1 MYEKLV
7 QEIKKF
13 YLTLKLN
20 HNYPNNMMN
29 PTAKAIIEI
38 PIVT

>member
-1 MYEKLV
+1 MCEKLI

-13 YLTLKLN
+13 NLTLKLN
-20 HNYPNNMMN
+20 HDYPNNMLN

-38 PIVT
+38 PIET

>member
-1 MYEKLV
+1 MCEKLI

-20 HNYPNNMMN
+20 HDYPNNRLN
-29 PTAKAIIEI
+29 PTAKAAIEI

>member
-1 MYEKLV
+1 MCEKLI

-13 YLTLKLN
+13 NLTLKLN
-20 HNYPNNMMN
+20 HNYPNNRLN
-29 PTAKAIIEI
+29 PTTKDIIEI

>member
-1 MYEKLV
+1 MKKLI

-13 YLTLKLN
+13 HLTLKLN
-20 HNYPNNMMN
+20 HDYPNNRLN

-38 PIVT
+38 PMVT